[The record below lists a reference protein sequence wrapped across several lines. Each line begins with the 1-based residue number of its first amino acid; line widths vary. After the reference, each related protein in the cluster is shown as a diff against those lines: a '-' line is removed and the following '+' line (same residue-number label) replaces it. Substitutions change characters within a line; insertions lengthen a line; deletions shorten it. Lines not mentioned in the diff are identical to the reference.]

1 MDVLEITSRKNFDVV
16 ARDTNEK
23 DRCAG
28 RAAVLFKSDGHV
40 GGPVAHLRCSNA
52 RNVSVMAITI

>member
-1 MDVLEITSRKNFDVV
+1 MDVLEITSRKNFDVL

-40 GGPVAHLRCSNA
+40 GGACCPLK
-52 RNVSVMAITI
+52 ML